1 MAKNTPEQHFR
12 DLFAMA
18 NDKAASQNERDKAER
33 AMAAW
38 LKRHDKTA
46 RDYPTIF
53 AKAAEDDKAQK
64 PPPPP
69 SDPRDDAS
77 VRFDPKRHNPASLV
91 ETIISAYVTMPEHVR
106 VIFVLGIVFTHVYTR
121 FSIAPR
127 IALVSER
134 SSCGKSI
141 ALELVRSLGFRTN
154 NEALG
159 TGAAIRDHF
168 ILGPGSLCLDE
179 LDHATKDAQQSLQ
192 QIYDIGYKQPGS
204 KISLKVKGET
214 TQISV
219 YAPMFIAGVGLLRN
233 FLGPQQLSRTYML
246 DMEPYTEET
255 KPPRDFYIGPSAST
269 RKR

>member
-1 MAKNTPEQHFR
+1 MPKSTPEQTFVK
-12 DLFAMA
+12 LYNLA
-18 NDKAASQNERDKAER
+18 NDPATPKHMRAIAKSKMAS
-33 AMAAW
+33 W
-38 LKRHDKTA
+38 LKRHGKTE
-46 RDYPTIF
+46 RDYPAIF
-53 AKAAEDDKAQK
+53 AKAAADDAAQA

-69 SDPRDDAS
+69 SDPRDGAS
-77 VRFDPKRHNPASLV
+77 VHFDPKRHNPASLV

-121 FSIAPR
+121 FLIAPR

-204 KISLKVKGET
+204 K
-214 TQISV
+214 
-219 YAPMFIAGVGLLRN
+219 
-233 FLGPQQLSRTYML
+233 
-246 DMEPYTEET
+246 
-255 KPPRDFYIGPSAST
+255 
-269 RKR
+269 